1 MTAEDIEQKKGSRS
15 LLEVIVPWL
24 SPLLALGIFVALY
37 FIAPEWNRSTLR
49 LATFGLMWVALASS
63 WNLIGGYI
71 GYVDFGH
78 TVFVGIGGYAAGI
91 LIARL
96 GILSGAESFA
106 DQQLVN
112 WSIWQSLPISFI
124 VGALFA
130 GLIGWPTLRLKGPY
144 FAIAMLGTYVA
155 VREIVRAD
163 FTDFEPLLVWFGN
176 IFGLPQLADVSLRL
190 TNGGVGISF
199 LAPFARPND
208 IFNMMLVLA
217 AIIFFTSL
225 LIYRSQLGKMLQAVR
240 EDEVGADMRG
250 VDTTSLK
257 IGIFMLAGGFTAL
270 VGGIKAYWDGYV
282 DPLTI
287 FPEEYTIQL
296 IMMVMLGGR
305 GRPWGAVIGALVFY
319 FGRITIWANAGQQ
332 QLMITGLLLTFVVLF
347 MPGGLL
353 GILDPEDRG
362 FLWFVRHRLLGQK
375 EEGIGGKEDFEFKEI
390 SDDIGNI
397 HAEETGIRDKSDE
410 DVVLEGQAVSKAFG
424 GLRAVDGVDFKIH
437 DGEIVGLLGP
447 NGSGK
452 TTLFNCISGILPM
465 TAGDVY
471 LDGERTTGYSPWQ
484 INRTGLSRTFQR
496 LRIYGKLTVNANM
509 LLARR
514 WKGVPPWMWLLIA
527 PQHVRNKAVELM
539 EFLKIDHVRNN
550 LADNLSGG
558 QQRLLEMGMT
568 LMNDPKVVLLDE
580 ATSGVNPALVE
591 NIKDDIRRLNKER
604 GVTFFL
610 IEHNMSFA
618 MELCD
623 RIYVLDYGK
632 IIAHGT
638 PEEIQNNPD
647 VIEAYFGRDN

>member
-1 MTAEDIEQKKGSRS
+1 MTAQNIKQKQGSKD
-15 LLEVIVPWL
+15 LLEKIVPWL
-24 SPLLALGIFVALY
+24 SPLTALVIFIGL
-37 FIAPEWNRSTLR
+37 FFLAPEFNRLTLR

-63 WNLIGGYI
+63 WNLIGGYT

-96 GILSGAESFA
+96 GILSGAEGFA

-112 WSIWQSLPISFI
+112 WSIWQALPISFI
-124 VGALFA
+124 VGAVFA

-163 FTDFEPLLVWFGN
+163 FTDFEPVLSWLGN
-176 IFGLPQLADVSLRL
+176 IIGVPELADVSLRL

-199 LAPFARPND
+199 LAPFSRPND

-217 AIIFFTSL
+217 AVIFFTSL
-225 LIYRSQLGKMLQAVR
+225 WIYRSQFGKMLQAVR

-250 VDTTSLK
+250 IDTTSIK
-257 IGIFMLAGGFTAL
+257 IGIFMLAGGFSAL
-270 VGGIKAYWDGYV
+270 VGGVKAYWDGYI

-305 GRPWGAVIGALVFY
+305 GRPWGAVIGAVVFY
-319 FGRITIWANAGQQ
+319 YGRITIWANAGQQ

-362 FLWFVRHRLLGQK
+362 LLWFIRHRLLGQK
-375 EEGIGGKEDFEFKEI
+375 EEGIGGKEGFEFKEI
-390 SDDIGNI
+390 SDDIVAIRDG
-397 HAEETGIRDKSDE
+397 EGIRDKSDE
-410 DVVLEGQAVSKAFG
+410 PIVLEGQSVTKAFG
-424 GLRAVDGVDFKIH
+424 GLHAVDGVDFKIH

-471 LDGERTTGYSPWQ
+471 LDGESTTGYAPWK

-496 LRIYGKLTVNANM
+496 LRVYGKLTVNANM
-509 LLARR
+509 LLARC

-527 PQHVRNKAVELM
+527 PQNVQDKAVELM
-539 EFLKIDHVRNN
+539 EFLNIDHVRNN
-550 LADNLSGG
+550 LAGNLSGG

-568 LMNDPKVVLLDE
+568 LMNDPKIVLLDE

-591 NIKDDIRRLNKER
+591 NIKDDIRRLNQER

-632 IIAHGT
+632 VIAHGT